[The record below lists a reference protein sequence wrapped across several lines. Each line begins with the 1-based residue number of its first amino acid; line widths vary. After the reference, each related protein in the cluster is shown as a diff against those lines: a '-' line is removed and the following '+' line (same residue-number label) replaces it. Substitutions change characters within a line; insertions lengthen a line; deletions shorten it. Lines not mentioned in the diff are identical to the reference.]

1 MQSPFADGSI
11 ILLLLFFVFGVI
23 AMVAV
28 VGLQAINSRSAAVW
42 TKPDWRVN
50 PFSLKQPLQ
59 FFHMAGFY
67 CIVAGFSAIVLTQIR
82 HVTGLE
88 PLFPAALGAGILI
101 GIRCCVALYQRK
113 FPTNI

>member
-11 ILLLLFFVFGVI
+11 ILLLLFFGSGVI
-23 AMVAV
+23 AMVFV

-59 FFHMAGFY
+59 FFHMTGF
-67 CIVAGFSAIVLTQIR
+67 T
-82 HVTGLE
+82 
-88 PLFPAALGAGILI
+88 ALSPGS
-101 GIRCCVALYQRK
+101 RQPC
-113 FPTNI
+113 